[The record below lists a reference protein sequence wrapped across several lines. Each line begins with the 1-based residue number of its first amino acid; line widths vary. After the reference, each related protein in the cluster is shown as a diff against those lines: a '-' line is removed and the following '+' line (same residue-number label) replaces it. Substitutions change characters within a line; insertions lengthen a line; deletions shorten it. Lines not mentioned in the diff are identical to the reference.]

1 MSSRNVWYDVVST
14 KECANPEIVYIL
26 DFLNFF
32 QKRRARLSVSE
43 PGGGR
48 AADTLNSASSWRRL
62 QACWGRGHSGGSS
75 WHAIV
80 PVAVLPA
87 SCPHPSLAAA
97 LARPWALG
105 WPRGALCSHLAHCGQ
120 PAWAACHP
128 GPVGAFPPWE
138 LTLQKCES

>member
-1 MSSRNVWYDVVST
+1 MQIRIHTGLFKYFSKT
-14 KECANPEIVYIL
+14 TCAPVGLGAGWRTGCRHIEL
-26 DFLNFF
+26 
-32 QKRRARLSVSE
+32 RL
-43 PGGGR
+43 
-48 AADTLNSASSWRRL
+48 RL

-105 WPRGALCSHLAHCGQ
+105 WPRGALCLHLSHRGQ

-128 GPVGAFPPWE
+128 LSPLVHPAPQTPRPLPQAQRGLSPMGAHTAE
-138 LTLQKCES
+138 M